1 MKKHCSEQAGIPP
14 LLPQLTR
21 LYLLA
26 LCILLPLLPCIGGYQ
41 ALGERTYRLF
51 YLLTIGYLAALAIIC
66 LELAFVGKCTL
77 RALLAP
83 LWRRSRSKLFLLL
96 FLGWTI
102 LSALFSPFEGTWL
115 GLGQHGGVLTTLLYG
130 LLFLMV
136 CAYGSW
142 DFRFLH
148 LLGGVV
154 VFNAVIGLLQYAG
167 LNPLYL
173 YSDGTNFHDAFVLY
187 NGAFLGTLGNVD
199 LLSAFLCLTVP
210 VFYSAFLLTG
220 RKTALL
226 PMGSGVFLLM
236 LADVDSGYLGLA
248 AGLLWRCLK
257 HREQPPILFLLPGIL
272 AYLAQSCFTYSYC
285 AVAALFWVFLAL
297 CEQTTNFQKEEL
309 EK

>member
-1 MKKHCSEQAGIPP
+1 MHAPRPACAAVEAKP
-14 LLPQLTR
+14 LQIVS
-21 LYLLA
+21 A
-26 LCILLPLLPCIGGYQ
+26 
-41 ALGERTYRLF
+41 
-51 YLLTIGYLAALAIIC
+51 
-66 LELAFVGKCTL
+66 
-77 RALLAP
+77 
-83 LWRRSRSKLFLLL
+83 L

-148 LLGGVV
+148 LLGAGVV

-248 AGLLWRCLK
+248 ARPTLAVSEASGAAAHLIPAARYFGLSGA
-257 HREQPPILFLLPGIL
+257 ELL
-272 AYLAQSCFTYSYC
+272 YLQ
-285 AVAALFWVFLAL
+285 LL
-297 CEQTTNFQKEEL
+297 CRGRPVLGFPRTLRANYQFSKGGT
-309 EK
+309 

>member
-1 MKKHCSEQAGIPP
+1 MHAPRPACAAVEAKP
-14 LLPQLTR
+14 LQIVSAAFP
-21 LYLLA
+21 
-26 LCILLPLLPCIGGYQ
+26 GG
-41 ALGERTYRLF
+41 
-51 YLLTIGYLAALAIIC
+51 
-66 LELAFVGKCTL
+66 
-77 RALLAP
+77 
-83 LWRRSRSKLFLLL
+83 
-96 FLGWTI
+96 TI

-173 YSDGTNFHDAFVLY
+173 YPDGTNFHDACVLY

-297 CEQTTNFQKEEL
+297 CEQTTNFQKGNLRNESQIKARLSPSGTQSGAYSAMHCLPAHYGVCRKRFLRYLCWEYAF
-309 EK
+309 